1 MNHDLPDWWPRVPLW
16 AQPAFKAHSMDGW
29 ALHGKAGHYDG
40 WIGWRPGS
48 PHGMDHD
55 TACLHGDFTA
65 DELRSLAAMME
76 PGCLLL
82 TSNEVRALQTV
93 RTAARVALK
102 MDVVHRA
109 VVGRVASAVA
119 TVDALIATAG
129 PLPPEPPSATFW
141 LGADGDA

>member
-1 MNHDLPDWWPRVPLW
+1 MRTLVLGAGATGGHLGATLLAAGRDVTFLVRPRTAARLNDEGLRVRD
-16 AQPAFKAHSMDGW
+16 AGGTTHTHRVS
-29 ALHGKAGHYDG
+29 AL
-40 WIGWRPGS
+40 
-48 PHGMDHD
+48 
-55 TACLHGDFTA
+55 TA

-129 PLPPEPPSATFW
+129 PLPPEPPSVTFW